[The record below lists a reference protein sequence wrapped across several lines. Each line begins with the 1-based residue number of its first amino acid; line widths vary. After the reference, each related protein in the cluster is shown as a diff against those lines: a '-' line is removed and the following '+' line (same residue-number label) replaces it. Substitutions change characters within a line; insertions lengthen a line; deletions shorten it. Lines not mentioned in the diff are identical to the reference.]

1 MEKINIQNIEEISL
15 KIFFRILAKRKV
27 AFIITFAVVFIVGL
41 TYSFLVSPEYSSTSQ
56 VSLYENEVYYNEEIY
71 KYFPEDADNLWIIP
85 DYKDQ
90 DNKRIDYIVGK
101 LEPIDSELKSD
112 MILNSVLDSFHGN
125 IDKKQLI
132 NSIDVS
138 IDRWVGIVTI
148 TTYSKTPDFAYSIN
162 KNILNSYV
170 DLKKKELEKA
180 YNILQGKID
189 SEIKVVDKELNNL
202 SDEAEDNAINF
213 GIKWYDELSK
223 LNLNKINLEFVNP
236 ILSKKIDEEFE
247 KHMVLTTTKQNMI
260 NNKDLFINRIEII
273 KAPELIN
280 VQNTS
285 NYLRNILLSFVA
297 SILIGVI
304 AAFIVNHFRTSKSN

>member
-15 KIFFRILAKRKV
+15 KNFFRILTKRKV
-27 AFIITFAVVFIVGL
+27 AFIITFTVVFIVGL
-41 TYSFLVSPEYSSTSQ
+41 AHSFLVSPEYSSTSQ
-56 VSLYENEVYYNEEIY
+56 VSLYENEVYCNEELY
-71 KYFPEDADNLWIIP
+71 KYFPEDADSLWIIP
-85 DYKDQ
+85 GYKEQ
-90 DNKRIDYIVGK
+90 DNKKIDYIVGK

-112 MILNSVLDSFHGN
+112 MVLNSVLYSFHGS

-132 NSIDVS
+132 NSINVS

-148 TTYSKTPDFAYSIN
+148 TTYSKTPDLAYSIN
-162 KNILNSYV
+162 KNILNSYI

-202 SDEAEDNAINF
+202 SDEAESNAINF

-247 KHMVLTTTKQNMI
+247 KHIVLTTTKQNMI
-260 NNKDLFINRIEII
+260 DNKDLFINRIEII
-273 KAPELIN
+273 KSPELIN

-304 AAFIVNHFRTSKSN
+304 AAFIVNHFKTSKSN